1 MMPSPAG
8 LMSSANV
15 APCGSSVCTTRRSLR
30 PFGFVEETLVAW
42 IQPADVR
49 TASADGPPGPAPGAD
64 ESTGP
69 SSDAKVSPNGA
80 FATSTRSEPLRS
92 VSAGAAVVARRTR
105 RAAEP
110 ARIIHETLPA
120 EHGVCRCR
128 AEWCHG
134 TTEDRALTC
143 DSPAR

>member
-8 LMSSANV
+8 LMLTANV
-15 APCGSSVCTTRRSLR
+15 EPCGSSVCTTRRSLR
-30 PFGFVEETLVAW
+30 PLGFVEETAVAW
-42 IQPADVR
+42 IHPADVR

-80 FATSTRSEPLRS
+80 CATSTRSEPLRR
-92 VSAGAAVVARRTR
+92 VAAGAAVVARRTR

-110 ARIIHETLPA
+110 ARIIHQTLPA

-128 AEWCHG
+128 ASTG
-134 TTEDRALTC
+134 QGGD
-143 DSPAR
+143 